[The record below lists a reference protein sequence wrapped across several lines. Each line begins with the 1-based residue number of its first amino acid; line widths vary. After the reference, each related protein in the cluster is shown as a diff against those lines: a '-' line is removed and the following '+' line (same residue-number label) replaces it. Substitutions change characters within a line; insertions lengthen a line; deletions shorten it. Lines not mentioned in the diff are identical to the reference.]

1 MRLLV
6 TWNTAA
12 STKKIIILNREKQFG
27 LLTMRVKK
35 HVPPVVNMG
44 DNGKFQGRKDW
55 SGKYSVLWNSL
66 LRGIDKQAPTKSW
79 GWCSTKNQSSWEF
92 RPFMRRR
99 TVNVFRPFLIGRTI
113 RNGLNRTG
121 MQSTKYKNLSPALQ
135 WIWGDLSQTVGFATS
150 TARPICA
157 PLKTI
162 CCCLLLPLL
171 N

>member
-66 LRGIDKQAPTKSW
+66 LRGIDKAPSKSW
-79 GWCSTKNQSSWEF
+79 GWWSTKNQSSWEF
-92 RPFMRRR
+92 RSFMRRR
-99 TVNVFRPFLIGRTI
+99 TVNVF
-113 RNGLNRTG
+113 NRTG

-135 WIWGDLSQTVGFATS
+135 CIWGDLSQTVGFATS
-150 TARPICA
+150 TAGPIWA